1 MTLKL
6 PLKKPKKLGEAIK
19 SVRER
24 EREEEGRDGNIGME
38 NLGSVEQALNKIAD
52 VVVIPTLTA
61 LSSS

>member
-1 MTLKL
+1 M
-6 PLKKPKKLGEAIK
+6 
-19 SVRER
+19 RER